1 MHELKKLYK
10 KLPPNLLKNFV
21 SNLIYKKLKTIKA
34 MQKIKKLQ
42 RQIKALYRQIELGN
56 YKNKVPLERK
66 IINLCNDL
74 KMEIERYNKEIE
86 REYWQNEATY

>member
-1 MHELKKLYK
+1 M
-10 KLPPNLLKNFV
+10 
-21 SNLIYKKLKTIKA
+21 LKTIKA

-66 IINLCNDL
+66 IIKLCNDL